1 MPTGRGAAHGRQVSA
16 REHASTVAAAMGL
29 LDERGLAGLTMAA
42 LASRIGCSAADLAA
56 QFATRDEL
64 AEALGRA
71 MVARVA
77 DEAEPVVIHGADSS
91 GWRELLLQ
99 RGLNARAAML
109 SRRDGGLLFAEL
121 PVLPDFNGPG
131 VDVVALLCE
140 AGFSL
145 FDARAA
151 IQLVDRFA
159 CGWVIAEQA
168 RPDLAGDE
176 SLPDYEGQLETLLAG
191 IAVTRAWGAPAAKH
205 RMFQGRLWVFLRNAR
220 DSANIA
226 FARADHIIELDRRI
240 LLLLQSQG
248 DMTLAAVSTANGV
261 DKAQVSR
268 AIKRLSEVGFVQ
280 RTGIRSPLRLSVSGR
295 HLADRLVRLAELR
308 NRELT
313 FGIADDQLEDLFEV
327 LEILLSRAMSLYD
340 QERKL
345 ATAAQGK
352 DADVDFPD
360 HEKHDMDGDA
370 DRIPADRSRILPP
383 FIALCSYMMRG
394 GALGYKRK
402 TGLSN
407 FDTWVLV
414 EVCRDPPISWPQLVL
429 ALYRD
434 QSQAGRTVKRLM
446 EIGLVERS
454 GKPGR
459 RHGFFSPTPEGERV
473 AGIINGM
480 AARRSEF
487 LFQGIAAP
495 QLNNFMAAFDVLS
508 RNAEVQ
514 LAREKAMQEM
524 DRE

>member
-1 MPTGRGAAHGRQVSA
+1 MPIGRGAAIGRPITA
-16 REHASTVAAAMGL
+16 HAQESVVAAALDL
-29 LDERGLAGLTMAA
+29 LDEQGVTGLTMPA
-42 LASRIGCSAADLAA
+42 LAGRLGMSVADLET
-56 QFATRDEL
+56 QLSTRDVL
-64 AEALGRA
+64 IEAVGQA
-71 MVARVA
+71 MATAAGGTGAREGSA
-77 DEAEPVVIHGADSS
+77 
-91 GWRELLLQ
+91 GWRELLLR

-109 SRRDGGLLFAEL
+109 SRRDGARIFSEFGTL
-121 PVLPDFNGPG
+121 PALNGPD
-131 VDVVALLCE
+131 VDVVLRLCD

-151 IQLVDRFA
+151 VQLVDRFA
-159 CGWVIAEQA
+159 CGWVATEQA
-168 RPDLAGDE
+168 RPDLADDE
-176 SLPDYEGQLETLLAG
+176 GAVDYESQLETLLAG
-191 IAVTRAWGAPAAKH
+191 IAVTRAWGSPAAKH
-205 RMFQGRLWVFLRNAR
+205 RLFQGRLWVFLRNAR

-226 FARADHIIELDRRI
+226 FARADHISELDRRI

-248 DMTLAAVSTANGV
+248 DLTLAAVSTANGV

-268 AIKRLSEVGFVQ
+268 AIKRLSQIGLVQ
-280 RTGIRSPLRLSVSGR
+280 RAGIRSPLKLSASGR
-295 HLADRLVRLAELR
+295 QLSDRLVRLAELR

-313 FGIADDQLEDLFEV
+313 FGITDDQLVDLFGV
-327 LEILLSRAMSLYD
+327 LDILLSRAMALYE

-345 ATAAQGK
+345 AAAAHGR
-352 DADVDFPD
+352 DAEIDFPD
-360 HEKHDMDGDA
+360 HEEFGMGPEFG
-370 DRIPADRSRILPP
+370 RIPVDRSRILPP
-383 FIALCSYMMRG
+383 FTTLCSYMMRG

-446 EIGLVERS
+446 EIGLVERN

-459 RHGFFSPTPEGERV
+459 RHGFFSPTPEGERI
-473 AGIINGM
+473 AAIINGM

-487 LFQGIAAP
+487 LFQGIATP
-495 QLNNFMAAFDVLS
+495 QLNNFMAAFDILL

>member
-1 MPTGRGAAHGRQVSA
+1 M
-16 REHASTVAAAMGL
+16 
-29 LDERGLAGLTMAA
+29 LDELGLTGLTMAT
-42 LASRIGCSAADLAA
+42 LAGRVAGLVPDLAA
-56 QFATRDEL
+56 HFPTVDEL
-64 AEALGRA
+64 HVAMAGSMFAAAGVPRA
-71 MVARVA
+71 
-77 DEAEPVVIHGADSS
+77 DGGS
-91 GWRELLLQ
+91 WRDILH
-99 RGLNARAAML
+99 ARALAARQAML
-109 SRRDGGLLFAEL
+109 SRRDGGLLFSGLARMSDIGGAD
-121 PVLPDFNGPG
+121 P
-131 VDVVALLCE
+131 AKWLCE
-140 AGFSL
+140 AGFSM

-151 IQLVDRFA
+151 VQLIDCFT
-159 CGWVIAEQA
+159 CGWVTHEQA
-168 RPDLAGDE
+168 HPDLAGDE
-176 SLPDYEGQLETLLAG
+176 SQPDFEGQLETLLAG

-205 RMFQGRLWVFLRNAR
+205 RLFQGRLWVLLRNAR

-226 FARADHIIELDRRI
+226 FARADHINELDRRI

-248 DMTLAAVSTANGV
+248 DMTLAAVSMANGV

-268 AIKRLSEVGFVQ
+268 AIKRLSQVGLVQ
-280 RTGIRSPLRLSVSGR
+280 RSGIRSPLKLSASGR

-313 FGIADDQLEDLFEV
+313 FGIADDQLVDLFGV
-327 LEILLSRAMSLYD
+327 LDILLSRAVALYD

-352 DADVDFPD
+352 DAEIDFPD
-360 HEKHDMDGDA
+360 HAEHDRDLEAG
-370 DRIPADRSRILPP
+370 RIAVDRSRILPP
-383 FIALCSYMMRG
+383 FITLCSYMMRG
-394 GALGYKRK
+394 GSLGYKRK

-434 QSQAGRTVKRLM
+434 QSQAGRTVNRLI

-459 RHGFFSPTPEGERV
+459 RHGFFGPTPEGERI
-473 AGIINGM
+473 AAIINGM

-487 LFQGIAAP
+487 LFQGIASP
-495 QLNNFMAAFDVLS
+495 QLNNFMAAFDILA

>member
-1 MPTGRGAAHGRQVSA
+1 MPIGRAAAHGRPASA
-16 REHASTVAAAMGL
+16 HAHESTVVAALDL
-29 LDERGLAGLTMAA
+29 LDEQGLTGLTMPA
-42 LASRIGCSAADLAA
+42 LAGRMGCSAAELAA
-56 QFATRDEL
+56 RFPSQGALFAAM
-64 AEALGRA
+64 AET
-71 MVARVA
+71 VAASFGTV
-77 DEAEPVVIHGADSS
+77 AEPGD
-91 GWRELLLQ
+91 GWRDLLH
-99 RGLNARAAML
+99 ARAGQARQAML
-109 SRRDGGLLFAEL
+109 SRRDGALLFSMLAD
-121 PVLPDFNGPG
+121 LPDMGSVHP
-131 VDVVALLCE
+131 AQILCE

-151 IQLVDRFA
+151 ILLVDRFV

-168 RPDLAGDE
+168 HPDLAGDE
-176 SLPDYEGQLETLLAG
+176 SAPDFEGQLDTLLAG
-191 IAVTRAWGAPAAKH
+191 IAVTRAMGAPAAKH
-205 RMFQGRLWVFLRNAR
+205 RLFQGRLWVFLRNAR

-226 FARADHIIELDRRI
+226 FARADHINELDRRI

-248 DMTLAAVSTANGV
+248 DMTLAAVSMANGV

-268 AIKRLSEVGFVQ
+268 AIKRLSQVGLVA
-280 RTGIRSPLRLSVSGR
+280 RSGIRSPLKLSASGR

-313 FGIADDQLEDLFEV
+313 FGIADDQLVDLFAV
-327 LEILLSRAMSLYD
+327 LDILLARAMSLYE

-345 ATAAQGK
+345 ATAAHGK
-352 DADVDFPD
+352 NAEIDFPD
-360 HEKHDMDGDA
+360 HAEHDVDPDA
-370 DRIPADRSRILPP
+370 GRIAVDRSRILPP

-394 GALGYKRK
+394 GSLGYKRK

-434 QSQAGRTVKRLM
+434 QSQAGRTVNRLI

-459 RHGFFSPTPEGERV
+459 RHGFFGPTPEGERI
-473 AGIINGM
+473 AAIINGM

-487 LFQGIAAP
+487 LFQGIASP
-495 QLNNFMAAFDVLS
+495 QLNNFMAAFDILS